1 MVNKA
6 GVWTFLNIALAVVIV
21 WVIFLY
27 CYHHN
32 SLHEAEQAVR
42 DVHAKTSLTDLL
54 HRVQKLTQ
62 DEKEAIHKLVDT
74 ELDKHFDR
82 TVDHKHADGEPA
94 KLETAVEPKPTPVVD
109 NRAHQSTDTD
119 ENYHIAFSTDCTFF
133 QDWQTLLI
141 FHSAVMI
148 KQKGRVTRIA
158 SGCDDEKKAELTAL
172 YKKLYPQFSVHF
184 TPDFKTD
191 GKTKKKYEFYNKPYG
206 VQHWLTHAEPPIPSG
221 TVINI
226 IDPDMVLLR
235 PMTPRIRGN
244 PSNIYLSRFDPTHDV
259 VPERV
264 QHGTAVAQLYG
275 LGAPW
280 AQAYHKHFNRTE
292 ICGEGSPCLKTTVPF
307 GEAHY
312 R

>member
-1 MVNKA
+1 
-6 GVWTFLNIALAVVIV
+6 
-21 WVIFLY
+21 
-27 CYHHN
+27 
-32 SLHEAEQAVR
+32 
-42 DVHAKTSLTDLL
+42 
-54 HRVQKLTQ
+54 
-62 DEKEAIHKLVDT
+62 
-74 ELDKHFDR
+74 
-82 TVDHKHADGEPA
+82 
-94 KLETAVEPKPTPVVD
+94 
-109 NRAHQSTDTD
+109 
-119 ENYHIAFSTDCTFF
+119 
-133 QDWQTLLI
+133 
-141 FHSAVMI
+141 
-148 KQKGRVTRIA
+148 
-158 SGCDDEKKAELTAL
+158 
-172 YKKLYPQFSVHF
+172 
-184 TPDFKTD
+184 
-191 GKTKKKYEFYNKPYG
+191 
-206 VQHWLTHAEPPIPSG
+206 
-221 TVINI
+221 VINI